1 MGGFLLS
8 LPVASANGER
18 LALLD
23 SLFTATSAVAVTG
36 LVVVDTGTYFS
47 LFGQLVILGLIQ
59 IGGLGFMTMTTLLA
73 VLIGKRISLR
83 ERLVIQEALNN
94 ISLSGVV
101 QLSVRVLQ
109 LAAVFEGLGAFF
121 LAWKFVPLYGW
132 ATGIYY
138 SIFHSISA
146 FNNAG
151 FDLMGGFQSLQ
162 GFQGSWLINMVIAA
176 LIIIGGLG
184 FTVLL
189 DIGAKRKFSRLSLH
203 SKLVLIMT
211 GVLLGL
217 GFVAFLILEFTN
229 PNTIGELPWWQK
241 LLVSFFH
248 SVVPRTAGFSTV
260 DIGELYNPTL
270 FFLVFLMFIGASP
283 SSTGGGVKT
292 TTIGA
297 MLAASVA
304 IVRGYSEVELLERR
318 LPKEIIFRA
327 LAIFLMALGLLSV
340 GTMVLAGTEPFPFL
354 DILFEA
360 TSAFGTVGLS
370 TGLTPSLSPV
380 GKVIIMILMF
390 VGRLGPMTAAA
401 ALAQRMQ
408 TPNYKYPEEK
418 IVVG

>member
-408 TPNYKYPEEK
+408 TPSYKYPEEK

>member
-297 MLAASVA
+297 MLAASLA

-408 TPNYKYPEEK
+408 TPSYKYPEEK

>member
-1 MGGFLLS
+1 MLS

-73 VLIGKRISLR
+73 VLTGKRISLR

-408 TPNYKYPEEK
+408 TPSYKYPEEK

>member
-297 MLAASVA
+297 MLAASLA